1 MKIFN
6 RIVTV
11 LAAMGLVGFSLAQ
24 EAVTLPFNYDFEE
37 NSDGW
42 VFLNSSE
49 GSNHWYRGNGAQ
61 GNTGY
66 ALYISN
72 NNGTSNQYDHDNAQ
86 VSHAYIPVNFTAAGD
101 FELKFRVICEG
112 EVLDDEFY
120 DALQVALLD
129 AIPEQ
134 DMNLTSP
141 KMEIAGQTYWTTK
154 TLVFDV
160 KEPGTK
166 YVVFS
171 WKNDG
176 SGGEDA
182 PAIDDVEGIIYLCAP
197 PTGLSSSNVTASG
210 CTLSW
215 VASETSG
222 VTNYIVEQQEG
233 YSGSWVEVGRT
244 ASTSMEINGLKQN
257 TRYYFRVKAEIDAQ
271 NYSQWT
277 DGSFSVV
284 TTYSCPAPTGLTVQE
299 QEDGCLFSWTSSASE
314 FEVYSKK
321 SADQDYQM
329 VKVTGAT
336 EYLFSDWA
344 QSAIYDLK
352 VRAICGEGDTSLYSE
367 YVYATECGVMD
378 LPYQENFDL
387 SHWEGQNLLCWAIV
401 DHNNDGVT
409 WEVNTD
415 YDGNT
420 CVKYKYSTS
429 NPGDD
434 YLVSPKISLS
444 KNSQLS
450 LKVNTVSAS
459 YPEKFAILLSTT
471 TKDVDAF
478 TEVLVVEKE
487 IVSNEPVV
495 ELVDLSSYTGQ
506 EVYIAIKV
514 CSDANQY
521 GLQVDDFAIVT
532 CPAPGG
538 LRLAEKTDAL
548 TSSSAWIDLDVP
560 SAGSVVLEYKSSAD
574 ESWAVVDNPSSSFP
588 VQLNG
593 LSANTTYLVR
603 AKTICGPG
611 EESFY
616 SAEFSFTTPC
626 DALPF
631 PYIENFNQYSE
642 GQMPSCWQLS
652 DQSGVAWQIGSDYSS
667 YFFQYEGSNMQH
679 CNAISPVID
688 LSTAE
693 VSRLQ
698 LEMEYAH
705 PYLVSGD
712 HVFSMSISTDGG
724 LVWTPVDHAFTQT
737 AQTEVVIPL
746 ADYVSQDATRLQV
759 RLEGKGNS
767 NAYGGFKVYYINIVH
782 APLCFPP
789 THVQVSELT
798 ATSATIR
805 WNTPENGTPA
815 RYQLVYQKEGD
826 DTSIDTLYTEGT
838 GTELSVT
845 GLEQSTSYVLRL
857 STICT
862 EEPSSD
868 TVFYVRT
875 PVSCPS
881 VDDLKLSEV
890 GVDRAVISWN
900 YATSAAFE
908 VEFKAVTDVDW
919 TPVSDVVDNSVTFE
933 GLSANTAYQ
942 ARVRVICEADDM
954 SVWSEISFNT
964 ACEAIEVPFEE
975 GFENPFVGNVPACW
989 SYVKVSGEE
998 DKAQWGRW
1006 APGKEGGYAMRFNAY
1021 DLRDGYT
1028 ASAVSPLIRFE
1039 EDALYTLDFWILRN
1053 AGCTKPNE
1061 GVKVF
1066 MSRNHDTVGAEL
1078 VAYIHSNH
1086 SLSPVVTETTEDN
1099 WYHYSYELPYVSE
1112 EAYIIFYGISEW
1124 GYDIMID
1131 AVKVEALKETD
1142 IKVTDITQFNPMVE
1156 RSNAPVR
1163 IELTNEGVGDYVGDL
1178 TVSYQLEDD
1187 AVVTE
1192 TVHFTE
1198 EEPLYSNTPYRY
1210 DFQKGITSSEKGE
1223 LELRAWYTMGS
1234 GSDMVSDTIRTTL
1247 VNYEAMELP
1256 YSTKFDGKASGDKY
1270 GYALNHNGD
1279 GSIWGMTSS
1288 LEFISN
1294 PDMASDD
1301 SYVVAG
1307 TNLVEGEIS
1316 LRLDFGV
1323 ETPDNKETLTVL
1335 LEKPEGKTD
1344 TLEVFEN
1351 IGFTRDTNEVSFR
1364 SDVAGTGYIR
1374 FHVEGE
1380 PAHSKLNIYGL
1391 ELTLSRVFDN
1401 REASICEGEVYP
1413 FGGEELSQSGIYVDT
1428 TQGVDV
1434 DTVVTLTLTV
1444 NPSYAISLDTAIC
1457 QGQTIDFGGEVYS
1470 EAGTYTKEYTTV
1482 TGCDSIYTLTLAIK
1496 PIAAAPVIT
1505 REDGPDEVVLVATTS
1520 EKIVQWYN
1528 EDGTIDGATEKEYK
1542 VETNG
1547 IYHATATNECG
1558 ESEPSNKI
1566 EVKLTSIEGN
1576 QAAPVPS
1583 LYPNPTRDY
1592 IWFKSVEEMV
1602 DVDIYTA
1609 NGRLIKHLDDCG
1621 MQYQLPVHGWVGG
1634 TYIVKIR
1641 TGSGLYTYKMVINR

>member
-1 MKIFN
+1 
-6 RIVTV
+6 
-11 LAAMGLVGFSLAQ
+11 
-24 EAVTLPFNYDFEE
+24 
-37 NSDGW
+37 
-42 VFLNSSE
+42 
-49 GSNHWYRGNGAQ
+49 
-61 GNTGY
+61 
-66 ALYISN
+66 
-72 NNGTSNQYDHDNAQ
+72 
-86 VSHAYIPVNFTAAGD
+86 
-101 FELKFRVICEG
+101 
-112 EVLDDEFY
+112 
-120 DALQVALLD
+120 
-129 AIPEQ
+129 
-134 DMNLTSP
+134 
-141 KMEIAGQTYWTTK
+141 MEIADQTYWTTK
-154 TLVFDV
+154 TLMFKVV
-160 KEPGTK
+160 EPGTK

-171 WKNDG
+171 WKNDA
-176 SGGEDA
+176 SGGGDA
-182 PAIDDVEGIIYLCAP
+182 PAIDDVQGNIYLCAP

-215 VASETSG
+215 VASGTSG
-222 VTNYIVEQQEG
+222 VTNYVVEKQEG

-244 ASTSMEINGLKQN
+244 SSTSMEITDLKEN

-299 QEDGCLFSWTSSASE
+299 QEDGCVFSWVSSASE

-321 SADQDYQM
+321 STDQDYQM
-329 VKVTGAT
+329 VKVTGAN
-336 EYLFSDWA
+336 EYLFTDWN
-344 QSAIYDLK
+344 QSTVYNLK
-352 VRAICGEGDTSLYSE
+352 VRAICAEGDTSLYSDE
-367 YVYATECGVMD
+367 YVYATECGVMQ
-378 LPYQENFDL
+378 LPYQENFDE
-387 SHWEGQNLLCWAIV
+387 SHWEGGNLFCWTII

-409 WEVNTD
+409 WEKYTD
-415 YDGNT
+415 YDGHT
-420 CVKYKYSTS
+420 CVRYRYSSS

-434 YLVSPKISLS
+434 YLISPKISLS
-444 KNSQLS
+444 KSSQLS
-450 LKVNTVSAS
+450 FKVNTVSAS
-459 YPEKFAILLSTT
+459 FPEKYVVLLSTT

-478 TEVLVVEKE
+478 TEVLVAEKE
-487 IVSNEPVV
+487 ISSNEPIV
-495 ELVDLSSYTGQ
+495 ELVDLSAYTGR
-506 EVYIAIKV
+506 EVYIAVKV
-514 CSDANQY
+514 CSEANQY
-521 GLQVDDFAIVT
+521 GLQINDFSIVT

-538 LRLAEKTDAL
+538 LRLAEKPGAL
-548 TSSSAWIDLDVP
+548 TSTSAWIDLDVP
-560 SAGSVVLEYKSSAD
+560 ESGNVVLEYKSSSGDA
-574 ESWAVVDNPSSSFP
+574 WVVVDNPLSTFP
-588 VQLNG
+588 VQLDG
-593 LSANTTYLVR
+593 LQENTSYLVR
-603 AKTICGPG
+603 AKTICGPE
-611 EESFY
+611 EESLY
-616 SAEFSFTTPC
+616 SSDFQFTTPC
-626 DALPF
+626 NAVPF
-631 PYIENFNQYSE
+631 PYVEDFSLYTE
-642 GQMPSCWQLS
+642 GQMPSCWQLT
-652 DQSGVAWQIGSDYSS
+652 DQNGVAWQIGSDYSS
-667 YFFQYEGSNMQH
+667 YFFEYEGSNMQH
-679 CNAISPVID
+679 CNVVSPAID
-688 LSTAE
+688 LSSAE
-693 VSRLQ
+693 IGRLQ

-724 LVWTPVDHAFTQT
+724 SVWTPIDHDFTQT

-746 ADYVSQDATRLQV
+746 TDYVSQDAAQLQV
-759 RLEGKGNS
+759 RLEGMGNS
-767 NAYGGFKVYYINIVH
+767 KAYGGFKVYYLHIVH

-815 RYQLVYQKEGD
+815 RYQLIYQKEGE

-838 GTELSVT
+838 GTGLSVT

-862 EEPSSD
+862 EEPSTD

-881 VDDLKLSEV
+881 VDDLRISEV
-890 GVDRAVISWN
+890 GMNRAVIVWD
-900 YATSAAFE
+900 Y
-908 VEFKAVTDVDW
+908 VTDAEFEFEYKL
-919 TPVSDVVDNSVTFE
+919 VSDAEWIPVQEVTGKTVTLE
-933 GLSANTAYQ
+933 DLTANTAYQ
-942 ARVRVICEADDM
+942 VRVRVICEADDM

-964 ACEAIEVPFEE
+964 ACEAVEVPYEE
-975 GFENPFVGNVPACW
+975 GFEEPFVGNVPACW

-998 DKAQWGRW
+998 DKAQWGRS

-1021 DLRDGYT
+1021 DLRIGYT
-1028 ASAVSPLIRFE
+1028 ASAVSPLIRFDA
-1039 EDALYTLDFWILRN
+1039 DALYTLDFWILRN

-1066 MSRNHDTVGAEL
+1066 LSQNHDTVGAEL

-1112 EAYIIFYGISEW
+1112 EAYIIFCGISEY
-1124 GYDIMID
+1124 GYDILLD
-1131 AVKVEALKETD
+1131 AVKVEALKATD
-1142 IKVTDITQFNPMVE
+1142 IKVTDISPFHPMVE
-1156 RSNAPVR
+1156 RNNAPVR

-1178 TVSYQLEDD
+1178 TVAYQLEDD

-1192 TVHFTE
+1192 TVHFTA

-1210 DFQKGITSSEKGE
+1210 DFQKGVTSSEKGE

-1234 GSDMVSDTIRTTL
+1234 GSDMASDTIRTVL

-1256 YSTKFDGKASGDKY
+1256 YSTKFDGTASGDKY
-1270 GYALNHNGD
+1270 GYALDYNGD
-1279 GSIWGMTSS
+1279 GSTWEMTSS

-1307 TNLVEGEIS
+1307 TNWVEGEIS

-1364 SDVAGTGYIR
+1364 SDVVGTGYIR

-1391 ELTLSRVFDN
+1391 ELTLARVFDN
-1401 REASICEGEVYP
+1401 REASICEGDVYP
-1413 FGGEELSQSGIYVDT
+1413 FGGEKLSQSGIYKDT
-1428 TQGVDV
+1428 IQGSDV
-1434 DTVVTLTLTV
+1434 DTVIILTLTV
-1444 NPSYAISLDTAIC
+1444 NPSYEISLDTAIC
-1457 QGQTIDFGGEVYS
+1457 QGQTFEFGGEVYA

-1496 PIAAAPVIT
+1496 PAAAAPVIA

-1520 EKIVQWYN
+1520 EKMVQWYN
-1528 EDGTIDGATEKEYK
+1528 EEGAIDGATEKEYK
-1542 VETNG
+1542 VESNG

-1566 EVKLTSIEGN
+1566 KIELTAIEGN
-1576 QAAPVPS
+1576 PLAPVPS
-1583 LYPNPTRDY
+1583 LYPNPACDHV
-1592 IWFKSVEEMV
+1592 WFKSVDAMI

-1641 TGSGLYTYKMVINR
+1641 TGSGMYTYKMVINR